1 MTHLDHNPK
10 SNNKPSDAPNG
21 KSDVLWQTA
30 TDESDAQRQFRKTA
44 EQNAQARLVLIQL
57 LWLAIVLIVGACFYL
72 ADKQTKLEQSVDER
86 LKITE
91 TFTSRMND
99 MDDRIFAMSPS
110 VNHDEKRQGERNDLQ
125 LISIQLDAAN
135 RLYQDGDYLPASEI
149 LKSIEWQLSNEQ
161 VSMAAPLKS
170 SLKTTL
176 KDDLASLALL
186 QKQID
191 PWQQDSVSLREI
203 QSFLRTLDNSNE
215 ALTRKNLLIHDADM
229 LLSLTISAT
238 SMHEREVMV
247 VHLNEVSV
255 KLNELKKISP
265 APSNTDVEST
275 TPKTDVMS
283 KHEASIKTQGI
294 NTLDEAIFAAN
305 ELLANPP
312 SLPPLSSIEILKG
325 Q

>member
-238 SMHEREVMV
+238 SMHERDVMV
-247 VHLNEVSV
+247 VHLTEVLA
-255 KLNELKKISP
+255 KLTELKKISP
-265 APSNTDVEST
+265 VSTPTDT
-275 TPKTDVMS
+275 ATPKTDVMS